1 VTSYFNWIPQTA
13 PARFPVKSPTIFSKF
28 SPSARTYEKINP
40 FFSEQGVPFLWN
52 RIEIKLH
59 WGKKRAA
66 QFALDFQD

>member
-1 VTSYFNWIPQTA
+1 M
-13 PARFPVKSPTIFSKF
+13 RKSIH
-28 SPSARTYEKINP
+28 